1 VITSEL
7 SRLCI
12 DDVMENQSTMSAAED
27 PRTSWE
33 TTSQPAPTGLGLGS
47 LYYPEGELRLIKMS
61 RPTWIARTTLLALL
75 VLPAFA
81 VQGQI
86 PAGGSSARVIQ
97 NEVEKSAPRV
107 AQIISKA
114 EDSFRKGKLNLEAGK
129 RSEARDDF
137 DQAVDEILTSGID
150 VRASQQLQTYYLELV
165 ERIYREEVPM
175 TAPSRQANVIELV
188 AKNNQNPAT
197 PPPPQQIGFVDQRF
211 EPSPLDEL
219 SKLVL
224 TSEEQNVSDADV
236 LALEQAKQNVN
247 FAFTINPLIQQ
258 YINYYQ
264 GRGRSTMESG
274 LRRSGQYMK
283 LARQIFKEEGV
294 PVDITW
300 LGQVESAWRPKAVSW
315 AAASGL
321 WQFIPSTGRNYG
333 LRQTAWVDERNSFE
347 KATRASAKYLKDL
360 AKRYNGNWELAM
372 GAYNTGPGNIDRGIS
387 RAGTAN
393 FWAVYPYIAQETR
406 NYVPNILATILIAK
420 NPEKYGFKG
429 IKPEPAMAY
438 DVVQVANA
446 TSLQLIAE
454 STDTSVDYIRSL
466 NPELRRDVTPR
477 GEAYNVR
484 VPGGKGKQF
493 YALLKRVPSERR
505 ETARVISV
513 TPGEDLQ
520 NVANRVG
527 VSVAQLQAMNSGVD
541 LKSTNKL
548 VVPNS
553 AVRLTSY
560 RRKSTT
566 AETTPAVTLT
576 KVRAR
581 KGDTIAR
588 IAAARNLDANEVSR
602 LNGVT
607 PEVELRAGQE
617 VKLPASAAAA
627 PSPRR

>member
-1 VITSEL
+1 MSLSFATPLKRITLISL
-7 SRLCI
+7 LFA
-12 DDVMENQSTMSAAED
+12 SATVVSA
-27 PRTSWE
+27 
-33 TTSQPAPTGLGLGS
+33 
-47 LYYPEGELRLIKMS
+47 
-61 RPTWIARTTLLALL
+61 
-75 VLPAFA
+75 
-81 VQGQI
+81 QI
-86 PAGGSSARVIQ
+86 PEGSSARSIP
-97 NEVEKSAPRV
+97 NEVEKSDAQV
-107 AQIISKA
+107 ANVISRA
-114 EDSFRKGKLNLEAGK
+114 EDHFRKGKLNLEDNK
-129 RSEARDDF
+129 REQARDEF
-137 DQAVDEILTSGID
+137 DKAVDSILESGLD
-150 VRASQQLQTYYLELV
+150 VRASQRLQTFYLELV
-165 ERIYREEVPM
+165 EKIYREEVPLGR
-175 TAPSRQANVIELV
+175 TPVQTNISELV
-188 AKNNQNPAT
+188 AQNNSATAPAPQRAE
-197 PPPPQQIGFVDQRF
+197 PPQIGFREQKF

-224 TSEEQNVSDADV
+224 TPEEQNVSDADV

-274 LRRSGQYMK
+274 LRRSGQFMK
-283 LARQIFKEEGV
+283 MARQIFKEEGV

-321 WQFIPSTGRNYG
+321 WQFVPGTGRQFG
-333 LRQTAWVDERNSFE
+333 LKQTAWIDERNSYE
-347 KATRASAKYLKDL
+347 QATRASAKYLKSL
-360 AKRYNGNWELAM
+360 ATRYNGNWELAM
-372 GAYNTGPGNIDRGIS
+372 AAYNTGAGNVDRGIA

-393 FWAVYPYIAQETR
+393 FWAIYPYIYQETR

-429 IKPEPAMAY
+429 IRPDAPIGY
-438 DVVQVANA
+438 DVVQVSNS

-454 STDTSVDYIRSL
+454 ATDTSVDYVRSL

-493 YALLKRVPSERR
+493 FAILKRIPAERR
-505 ETARVISV
+505 DSARVISV
-513 TPGEDLQ
+513 APGEDLQ
-520 NVANRVG
+520 AVANRTG
-527 VSVAQLQAMNSGVD
+527 VSVSQLQAMNTGVD
-541 LKSTNKL
+541 LKSTTKL

-553 AVRLTSY
+553 GIRLTSW
-560 RRKSTT
+560 RRAKPGTT
-566 AETTPAVTLT
+566 DQPIAAPASS

-588 IAAARNLDANEVSR
+588 IAAAHNLDANEVAR

-607 PEVELRAGQE
+607 PEAELRAGQE
-617 VKLPASAAAA
+617 IRLPMATAAA
-627 PSPRR
+627 PSRRR

>member
-1 VITSEL
+1 
-7 SRLCI
+7 
-12 DDVMENQSTMSAAED
+12 M
-27 PRTSWE
+27 
-33 TTSQPAPTGLGLGS
+33 TTSHPTL
-47 LYYPEGELRLIKMS
+47 
-61 RPTWIARTTLLALL
+61 IARITLLA
-75 VLPAFA
+75 VLFVPSVGVYA
-81 VQGQI
+81 QI

-97 NEVEKSAPRV
+97 TDVEKSAPRV
-107 AQIISKA
+107 AQIINKA

-129 RSEARDDF
+129 RSEARDEF
-137 DQAVDEILTSGID
+137 DQAVDQILESGFD
-150 VRASQQLQTYYLELV
+150 VRASQELQRYYLELV
-165 ERIYREEVPM
+165 ERIYREEVP
-175 TAPSRQANVIELV
+175 TIGPARAANVIELV
-188 AKNNQNPAT
+188 AQNAQISA
-197 PPPPQQIGFVDQRF
+197 PPIPLQQVGFVDQKF
-211 EPSPLDEL
+211 EPSPLDDL

-247 FAFTINPLIQQ
+247 FGFTINPLIQQ

-274 LRRSGQYMK
+274 LRRSGLYMK
-283 LARQIFKEEGV
+283 MARQIFKEEGV

-300 LGQVESAWRPKAVSW
+300 LGQVESSWKPRAVSW

-321 WQFIPSTGRNYG
+321 WQFIPATGRRFG
-333 LRQTAWVDERNSFE
+333 LRQTAWIDERNSFE
-347 KATRASAKYLKDL
+347 QSTRASAKYLKFL
-360 AKRYNGNWELAM
+360 AARYRGDWELAI
-372 GAYNTGPGNIDRGIS
+372 GAYNTGEGNIDRAIS
-387 RAGTAN
+387 RAGTSN

-429 IKPEPAMAY
+429 IRPDAPMAY
-438 DVVQVANA
+438 DVVQVSST
-446 TSLQLIAE
+446 TSLQLVAE
-454 STDTSVDYIRSL
+454 ATDSSVDYIRSI

-493 YALLKRVPSERR
+493 FALLKRIPAERR
-505 ETARVISV
+505 DSARVISV
-513 TPGEDLQ
+513 VPGEDLQ
-520 NVANRVG
+520 GVANRTG

-553 AVRLTSY
+553 GVRLTSY
-560 RRKSTT
+560 RRKPSTT
-566 AETTPAVTLT
+566 ESSASTLT
-576 KVRAR
+576 KIRAR

-588 IAAARNLDANEVSR
+588 IAAARNLDANEIAR

-617 VKLPASAAAA
+617 VKLPATAAAA
-627 PSPRR
+627 PSRRR

>member
-1 VITSEL
+1 MIT
-7 SRLCI
+7 
-12 DDVMENQSTMSAAED
+12 
-27 PRTSWE
+27 
-33 TTSQPAPTGLGLGS
+33 
-47 LYYPEGELRLIKMS
+47 S
-61 RPTWIARTTLLALL
+61 RPTLMARITLVSVLALS
-75 VLPAFA
+75 A
-81 VQGQI
+81 VAVSGQI

-97 NEVEKSAPRV
+97 TEVEKSAPRV
-107 AQIISKA
+107 ARIISKA

-150 VRASQQLQTYYLELV
+150 VRASQELQTYYLELV
-165 ERIYREEVPM
+165 ERIYREEVP
-175 TAPSRQANVIELV
+175 TVAPSRQGNVIELV
-188 AKNNQNPAT
+188 AKNNQDPTAAA
-197 PPPPQQIGFVDQRF
+197 PIQQIGFVDQRF

-224 TSEEQNVSDADV
+224 TSEEQNVSDSDV

-247 FAFTINPLIQQ
+247 FGFTINPLIQQ

-283 LARQIFKEEGV
+283 MARQIFKEEGV

-321 WQFIPSTGRNYG
+321 WQFIPSTGRDYG
-333 LRQTAWVDERNSFE
+333 LRQTAYIDERNSFE

-429 IKPEPAMAY
+429 IKPDAPMAY
-438 DVVQVANA
+438 DVVQVANS

-466 NPELRRDVTPR
+466 NPELRRDSTPK

-484 VPGGKGKQF
+484 VPGGKAKQF
-493 YALLKRVPSERR
+493 VALLKRIPAERR
-505 ETARVISV
+505 DTARVISI

-520 NVANRVG
+520 SVANRVG

-541 LKSTNKL
+541 LTSTSKL

-553 AVRLTSY
+553 SVRLTSY
-560 RRKSTT
+560 RRKPSATENT
-566 AETTPAVTLT
+566 APTLT

-588 IAAARNLDANEVSR
+588 IAAARNLDANEIAR

-617 VKLPASAAAA
+617 VKLPAGSAAA
-627 PSPRR
+627 PSRRR